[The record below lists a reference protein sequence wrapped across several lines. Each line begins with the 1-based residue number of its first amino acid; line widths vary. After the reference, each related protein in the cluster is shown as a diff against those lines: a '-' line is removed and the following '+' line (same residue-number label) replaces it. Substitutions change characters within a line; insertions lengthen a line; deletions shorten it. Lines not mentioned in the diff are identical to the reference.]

1 MENKKY
7 EGDCKN
13 NKAEGKGI
21 LYHENRKKRYEG
33 DLKNNKAEGKGILY
47 DENENKK
54 YEGEFK
60 KDKFEGKGILYDD
73 WLVVWVCLLLLYMH
87 MNNSVHMM

>member
-1 MENKKY
+1 MKM
-7 EGDCKN
+7 G
-13 NKAEGKGI
+13 
-21 LYHENRKKRYEG
+21 KKRYEG

-60 KDKFEGKGILYDD
+60 KDKFEGKGILYDE
-73 WLVVWVCLLLLYMH
+73 WLVVWVCLLLLYRH
-87 MNNSVHMM
+87 MNNSVNMM